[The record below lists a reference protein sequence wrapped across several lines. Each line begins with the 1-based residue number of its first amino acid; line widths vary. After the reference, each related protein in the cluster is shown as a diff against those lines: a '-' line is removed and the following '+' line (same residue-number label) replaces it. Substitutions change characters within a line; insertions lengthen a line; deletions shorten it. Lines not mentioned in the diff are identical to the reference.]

1 MSISF
6 ILCERLHFC
15 AAMESFTIVIEY
27 KSVKY
32 GLVILPSFTIRQVKQ
47 AIYVMVIQWTNK

>member
-1 MSISF
+1 
-6 ILCERLHFC
+6 
-15 AAMESFTIVIEY
+15 MESFTIVIEY